1 MKKGHLTCTFKI
13 LKDLSKKQII
23 KTKNTFS
30 KVAYSVSVVKMCWQK
45 IKKCVWALMVHNL

>member
-13 LKDLSKKQII
+13 LKDLSKKQRI

-45 IKKCVWALMVHNL
+45 IKCVWALMVHNL